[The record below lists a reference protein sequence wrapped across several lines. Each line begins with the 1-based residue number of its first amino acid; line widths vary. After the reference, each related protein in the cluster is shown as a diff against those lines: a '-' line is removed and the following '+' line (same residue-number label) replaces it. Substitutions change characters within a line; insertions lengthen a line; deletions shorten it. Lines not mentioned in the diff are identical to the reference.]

1 MLNHKWSKLVETNT
15 VCDFVDTLLRG
26 YGQILFYN
34 NPLTGLILLIGFL
47 DSPISG
53 ILGLIGG
60 ISALAAAILIRTEKS
75 LVKSGLFGCSGG
87 QIGFAFSVFLPLNL
101 PLLIPSVILSSILA
115 AIVTRFLINTLSIK
129 HTLPVLSIPFVIL
142 TWLTLLALQYVPHTP
157 FTIQA
162 LPKILWAGQ
171 IDQFLIPIL
180 PGPISDIFRTMSA
193 IFFQNSILI
202 GILSLLGIIMYSRI
216 STVFGVAGGA
226 LGIALFNLLSGA
238 PGDYFSE
245 LTVSFNCALI
255 AIALGGF
262 FIILNWQ
269 SILYTAL
276 AVFTGALTG
285 LALINLLGTFNIPPL
300 AAPFNLVTLVFLY
313 ILKAVPV
320 IGEKAKLERIPL
332 VQASKPEAYLNW
344 HPIANMK
351 KIKQTVKLQLPFY
364 GTWYV
369 SCGNNR
375 QPTHHG
381 ASAYAWDFV
390 VLDEQKKLCRGT
402 GTSNEDY
409 YSYGLPVLAPA
420 PGTIVK
426 VTNSIPDN
434 TPTIGN
440 WEQSWGNYL
449 IIDHGNNEFSEI
461 SHFRQGSIVVKEGD
475 KVTMG
480 QLLGYC
486 GNSGLSLA
494 PHIHYQLQSAGR
506 VGANT
511 IHANFHNYA
520 TYKGTSG
527 IIVKEGIPKE
537 KEFISNLLSSGDNAS
552 NSLLEG

>member
-1 MLNHKWSKLVETNT
+1 MLKDKWSKLVETNT
-15 VCDFVDTLLRG
+15 ICDFADTLLRG
-26 YGQILFYN
+26 YGQILFCN

-60 ISALAAAILIRTEKS
+60 ISALTTAILIRTQS
-75 LVKSGLFGCSGG
+75 SVIKSGLFGCSGG

-101 PLLIPSVILSSILA
+101 PLLILSVIVSSILS
-115 AIVTRFLINTLSIK
+115 AILTRFLINTLSIK
-129 HTLPVLSIPFVIL
+129 LNLPVLSIPFLIL
-142 TWLTLLALQYVPHTP
+142 TWAALLSLNHIPNTP
-157 FTIQA
+157 MMVQD
-162 LPKILWAGQ
+162 LPGFLRGGQ
-171 IDQFLIPIL
+171 FEQFLLPVL
-180 PGPISDIFRTMSA
+180 PGPLSDIFRTMSA

-202 GILSLLGIIMYSRI
+202 GMLCLLGIIMYSRI
-216 STVFGVAGGA
+216 STVFGVTGGA
-226 LGIALFNLLSGA
+226 MGIALFSIFSGT
-238 PGDYFSE
+238 PGDYFKE

-276 AVFTGALTG
+276 AVFTGAVTG
-285 LALINLLGTFNIPPL
+285 LVLINLFGTFNIPPL
-300 AAPFNLVTLVFLY
+300 AAPFNLVTLLFLY
-313 ILKAVPV
+313 ILKAAPA
-320 IGEKAKLERIPL
+320 ISTWARLELIPL
-332 VQASKPEAYLNW
+332 VQVNKPEANLNW
-344 HPIANMK
+344 RLITNMK
-351 KIKQTVKLQLPFY
+351 KIQQWVRLRVPFY

-381 ASAYAWDFV
+381 ASTYAWDFI
-390 VLDEQKKLCRGT
+390 VLDEQKNLCRGM
-402 GTSNEDY
+402 GASNEDY
-409 YSYGLPVLAPA
+409 YSYGLPILAPA

-426 VTNSIPDN
+426 ITNSIPDN
-434 TPTIGN
+434 TPAIVN
-440 WEQSWGNYL
+440 WEQSWGNFL

-461 SHFRQGSIVVKEGD
+461 SHFKQYSIIVREGD
-475 KVTMG
+475 RVARG

-494 PHIHYQLQSAGR
+494 PHIHYQLQNAGR

-511 IHANFHNYA
+511 IHANFHNYV
-520 TYKGTSG
+520 TYKGASR

-537 KEFISNLLSSGDNAS
+537 KEFISDSLSCGDNT
-552 NSLLEG
+552 